1 MAVNLRH
8 QYRRPGLSGQTFTV
22 LDSDWYSSTSL
33 STKAVEGCDIH
44 DMPFEMP
51 TVKSELSLPKASRPH
66 SFTINTFRSLPA
78 RHGCLCKSTASA
90 AAQSVATEAC
100 PLCLFMCR
108 LPLFSNY
115 WIEISFKLVLLTNG
129 LRASACEDFHVFRD
143 KQSDPGTALPC
154 SVTTT
159 FARHS
164 EADVVFDLG
173 VWSQLQK
180 AT

>member
-1 MAVNLRH
+1 MTCHLRC
-8 QYRRPGLSGQTFTV
+8 QQSKANSLFPRRHAHTV
-22 LDSDWYSSTSL
+22 SPST
-33 STKAVEGCDIH
+33 H
-44 DMPFEMP
+44 
-51 TVKSELSLPKASRPH
+51 SEA
-66 SFTINTFRSLPA
+66 
-78 RHGCLCKSTASA
+78 CLLVTAA
-90 AAQSVATEAC
+90 CANRQPRLQAQSVATEAC

-129 LRASACEDFHVFRD
+129 LRASVCEDFHVFRD

-164 EADVVFDLG
+164 GADVVFDLG